1 MQIRNFW
8 KIWSSCKH
16 LQCYNFCRRWL
27 LYQFPNHQTHPTLK
41 SMTQLS
47 RKCIKQVTVL
57 LFMYKILLNREK
69 LIFCLE
75 KIDKFFLV
83 KFQGL
88 RAFFNLVIFYKK
100 QNLQNY
106 TVNLG
111 IFEKLQ
117 KIKQISGYRPSSE

>member
-1 MQIRNFW
+1 
-8 KIWSSCKH
+8 
-16 LQCYNFCRRWL
+16 
-27 LYQFPNHQTHPTLK
+27 
-41 SMTQLS
+41 MTQLS

-75 KIDKFFLV
+75 KIDKNLV

>member
-1 MQIRNFW
+1 
-8 KIWSSCKH
+8 
-16 LQCYNFCRRWL
+16 
-27 LYQFPNHQTHPTLK
+27 
-41 SMTQLS
+41 
-47 RKCIKQVTVL
+47 
-57 LFMYKILLNREK
+57 MYKILLNREK

-75 KIDKFFLV
+75 KKIDKNLV

>member
-1 MQIRNFW
+1 
-8 KIWSSCKH
+8 
-16 LQCYNFCRRWL
+16 
-27 LYQFPNHQTHPTLK
+27 
-41 SMTQLS
+41 
-47 RKCIKQVTVL
+47 
-57 LFMYKILLNREK
+57 MYKILLNREK

-75 KIDKFFLV
+75 KIDKNLV

-117 KIKQISGYRPSSE
+117 KIKQISGYRPSSEYELLESDSVDE